1 MLKQFYEKALPKQG
15 VYCVS
20 GIEQESKKITNRFA
34 ETLEDVFKQIEKIK
48 KQGLNTYVALGSFD
62 GFSRKADNGLFY
74 RSFFIDLDC
83 GEDKAAEGKGYA
95 NKDDALVAL
104 EKFLEESE
112 LPPPIVL
119 DSGTGIHAY
128 WLLEEDVPVAEYI
141 PYAEKFKSYVLARI
155 KADAAVM
162 ADVARIMRCPETLN
176 YKTDPPSESKFLSD
190 DMPTYSFDAF
200 KEFLGEAEL
209 APDDV
214 LAHVKKG
221 LDEET
226 RKALNMD
233 NFKYVFAEI
242 AEKSLT
248 GTGCNQ
254 IRYMLEEP
262 NSVTRN
268 LWAGGL
274 TIAVHCE
281 DGATAIH
288 QMSEDYENY
297 NYDET
302 EKTAHSFNAPRT
314 CDWFYKEDP
323 SKCEGCPHRGRIKT
337 PIVLGKEFQIAASP
351 SKEDTVWQAP
361 TAEEVPTFPDF
372 LKPFARGMYGGIY
385 FMPPPKVDK
394 KGVVH
399 NQVPIQI
406 LPYDLYPVQRLYS
419 KIDGECLTMRL
430 VLPNDGKRE
439 FLLPMKYVY
448 AQEEF
453 RKIMTSNG
461 VMPQTDHVP
470 HLMNYVIKWEQY
482 MISFQKAEMMRMQ
495 MGWTEPK
502 FDGEWDK
509 RAFVIGNSEV
519 TASGEIIKSAASPM
533 VRMIA
538 RHLKPVGSFDKWKAA
553 AQELNRHELEVHA
566 FGMLCGFGS
575 PLMEYMSTSGVVLC
589 LTGGSGNAK
598 TGAMYAGLSIF
609 GNPKELSVFDA
620 TDNGMTGRYLGLH
633 SLMLGID
640 EISNKDGKVLSQLI
654 HKISHGK
661 AKIRMQASVNAE
673 REYEQ
678 SAALIALFTSN
689 HSIYGKLEA
698 EKANPDGEAARV
710 VEFMV
715 KKPNILQGEMGG
727 TLGRQIFD
735 TFRTNFGH
743 AGFPYIQEALRL
755 GDNYIEDRIGF
766 WREKFVKDFGNDNTY
781 RFYENLIT
789 AAMAGGDIATSAG
802 LIDLGLDRIYDDT
815 VNRMI
820 HVRENIIK
828 VNKIDYESILGDF
841 MNMHLPNTL
850 VIKDG
855 KMTYEPRGQL
865 VARCVSEES
874 LYQVS
879 KTKLKE
885 YLQQKH
891 INVPEFEDYMKQKN
905 ILVDTKKVRL
915 SSGWKST
922 GNAENVWAYNF
933 KSTLPDMPYG
943 TDEDN

>member
-1 MLKQFYEKALPKQG
+1 MLKQFYEKALPSQG
-15 VYCVS
+15 VYCVT
-20 GIEQESKKITNRFA
+20 GIDQASKKTTNRFA
-34 ETLEDVFKQIEKIK
+34 ETLDDVFKQIEKIK
-48 KQGLNTYVALGSFD
+48 KQGSNTYVALGSFD
-62 GFSRKADNGLFY
+62 GFSRKADNALFY

-83 GEDKAAEGKGYA
+83 GEDKAISGKGYA
-95 NKDDALVAL
+95 NKDDALTAL
-104 EKFLEESE
+104 DKFLEESE
-112 LPPPIVL
+112 LPPPVIV

-128 WLLEEDVPVAEYI
+128 WILEEDVPIAEYL
-141 PYAEKFKSYVLARI
+141 PYAEKFKTYVLARI
-155 KADAAVM
+155 KADPAVM
-162 ADVARIMRCPETLN
+162 ADVARIMRCPDTLN
-176 YKTDPPSESKFLSD
+176 YKTDPPSESKILSSEIH
-190 DMPTYSFDAF
+190 TYSFDAF

-209 APDDV
+209 SPDDV

-242 AEKSLT
+242 ADKSVN

-262 NSVTRN
+262 NAVSRN

-288 QMSEDYENY
+288 QMSEDYKKY
-297 NYDET
+297 SYDET

-314 CDWFYKEDP
+314 CDWFNKEDP
-323 SKCEGCPHRGRIKT
+323 SKCEGCIHRGRIKT
-337 PIVLGKEFQIAASP
+337 PIVLGKEFQAAATT
-351 SKEDTVWQAP
+351 SKEDAVWEVP
-361 TAEEVPTFPDF
+361 STEEIPTFPDF
-372 LKPFARGMYGGIY
+372 LRPFVRGAHGGIY
-385 FMPPPKVDK
+385 FTPPPKVDK

-399 NQVPIQI
+399 NQQPIQI
-406 LPYDLYPVQRLYS
+406 LPHDLYPVQRLYS
-419 KIDGECLTMRL
+419 TLDGECLTMRL
-430 VLPNDGKRE
+430 MLPNDGRRE
-439 FLLPMKYVY
+439 FLLPMKHVY

-453 RKIMTSNG
+453 KKIMISNG

-502 FDGEWDK
+502 FDGKWHE
-509 RAFVIGNSEV
+509 RSFVIGSNEV
-519 TASGEIIKSAASPM
+519 TIDGKVIKSAASPM
-533 VRMIA
+533 VRMIS
-538 RHLKPVGSFDKWKAA
+538 RHLKPIGTLEKWKAA
-553 AQELNRHELEVHA
+553 AQELNRPQLEVHA

-575 PLMEYMSTSGVVLC
+575 PLMEYMSTSGVTLC

-598 TGAMYAGLSIF
+598 TGAMYAGLSVF
-609 GNPKELSVFDA
+609 GNPKELSIFDA

-633 SLMLGID
+633 NLMLGID
-640 EISNKDGKVLSQLI
+640 EISNKDGKILSQLV

-661 AKIRMQASVNAE
+661 AKIRMQASTNAE
-673 REYEQ
+673 REYEA
-678 SAALIALFTSN
+678 SAALIAFLTSN
-689 HSIYGKLEA
+689 RSIYGKLEA
-698 EKANPDGEAARV
+698 EYANPDGEAARV

-715 KKPNILQGEMGG
+715 KKPDILQGNMGG

-743 AGFPYIQEALRL
+743 AGIPYIQEMLRL

-766 WREKFVKDFGNDNTY
+766 WRNKFVTDFGNDNTY
-781 RFYENLIT
+781 RFYENLAT
-789 AAMAGGDIATSAG
+789 AAMVGGDLATSAN
-802 LIDLGLDRIYDDT
+802 LITLDLDRIYNDT

-820 HVRENIIK
+820 NVRDNVIR
-828 VNKIDYESILGDF
+828 VNKVDYESILGDF
-841 MNMHLPNTL
+841 MNINIPNTL

-855 KMTYEPRGQL
+855 RMTYEPKGQL

-879 KTKLKE
+879 KTKFKE
-885 YLQQKH
+885 YLQLKH
-891 INVPEFEDYMKQKN
+891 INVSEFEDYMKQKN
-905 ILVDTKKVRL
+905 ILIDTKKVRL

-922 GNAENVWAYNF
+922 GGAENVWAYNF
-933 KSTLPDMPYG
+933 KSSLPDTMYAADG
-943 TDEDN
+943 DN

>member
-1 MLKQFYEKALPKQG
+1 
-15 VYCVS
+15 
-20 GIEQESKKITNRFA
+20 
-34 ETLEDVFKQIEKIK
+34 
-48 KQGLNTYVALGSFD
+48 
-62 GFSRKADNGLFY
+62 
-74 RSFFIDLDC
+74 
-83 GEDKAAEGKGYA
+83 
-95 NKDDALVAL
+95 
-104 EKFLEESE
+104 
-112 LPPPIVL
+112 
-119 DSGTGIHAY
+119 
-128 WLLEEDVPVAEYI
+128 
-141 PYAEKFKSYVLARI
+141 
-155 KADAAVM
+155 
-162 ADVARIMRCPETLN
+162 
-176 YKTDPPSESKFLSD
+176 
-190 DMPTYSFDAF
+190 
-200 KEFLGEAEL
+200 
-209 APDDV
+209 
-214 LAHVKKG
+214 
-221 LDEET
+221 
-226 RKALNMD
+226 
-233 NFKYVFAEI
+233 
-242 AEKSLT
+242 
-248 GTGCNQ
+248 
-254 IRYMLEEP
+254 
-262 NSVTRN
+262 
-268 LWAGGL
+268 
-274 TIAVHCE
+274 
-281 DGATAIH
+281 
-288 QMSEDYENY
+288 
-297 NYDET
+297 
-302 EKTAHSFNAPRT
+302 
-314 CDWFYKEDP
+314 
-323 SKCEGCPHRGRIKT
+323 
-337 PIVLGKEFQIAASP
+337 
-351 SKEDTVWQAP
+351 
-361 TAEEVPTFPDF
+361 
-372 LKPFARGMYGGIY
+372 
-385 FMPPPKVDK
+385 
-394 KGVVH
+394 
-399 NQVPIQI
+399 
-406 LPYDLYPVQRLYS
+406 
-419 KIDGECLTMRL
+419 
-430 VLPNDGKRE
+430 
-439 FLLPMKYVY
+439 
-448 AQEEF
+448 
-453 RKIMTSNG
+453 
-461 VMPQTDHVP
+461 
-470 HLMNYVIKWEQY
+470 
-482 MISFQKAEMMRMQ
+482 

-509 RAFVIGNSEV
+509 RSFVIGNSEI
-519 TASGEIIKSAASPM
+519 TANGEIVKSAASPM

-553 AQELNRHELEVHA
+553 AQELNRNELEVHA

-715 KKPNILQGEMGG
+715 KKPNILQGDMGG

-781 RFYENLIT
+781 RFYENLLT
-789 AAMAGGDIATSAG
+789 GAMTGGDIATSAN
-802 LIDLGLDRIYDDT
+802 LITLGLDRIYDDT
-815 VNRMI
+815 VGRMI

-891 INVPEFEDYMKQKN
+891 INVPEFEDYMKQKH
-905 ILVDTKKVRL
+905 ILIDTKKVRL

-933 KSTLPDMPYG
+933 KSTLPDLPYG

>member
-1 MLKQFYEKALPKQG
+1 MPSQG
-15 VYCVS
+15 VYCVT
-20 GIEQESKKITNRFA
+20 GIDQASKKTTNRFA
-34 ETLEDVFKQIEKIK
+34 ETLDDVFKQIEKIK
-48 KQGLNTYVALGSFD
+48 KQGSNTYVALGSFD
-62 GFSRKADNGLFY
+62 GFSRKADNALFY

-83 GEDKAAEGKGYA
+83 GEDKAISGKGYA
-95 NKDDALVAL
+95 NKDDALTAL
-104 EKFLEESE
+104 DKFLEESE
-112 LPPPIVL
+112 LPPPVIV

-128 WLLEEDVPVAEYI
+128 WILEEDVPIAEYL
-141 PYAEKFKSYVLARI
+141 PYAEKFKTYVLARI
-155 KADAAVM
+155 KADPAVM
-162 ADVARIMRCPETLN
+162 ADVARIMRCPDTLN
-176 YKTDPPSESKFLSD
+176 YKTDPPSESKILSSEIH
-190 DMPTYSFDAF
+190 TYSFDAF

-209 APDDV
+209 SPDDV

-242 AEKSLT
+242 ADKSVN

-262 NSVTRN
+262 NAVSRN

-288 QMSEDYENY
+288 QMSEDYKKY
-297 NYDET
+297 SYDET

-314 CDWFYKEDP
+314 CDWFNKEDP
-323 SKCEGCPHRGRIKT
+323 SKCEGCIHRGRIKT
-337 PIVLGKEFQIAASP
+337 PIVLGKEFQAAATT
-351 SKEDTVWQAP
+351 SKEDAVWEVP
-361 TAEEVPTFPDF
+361 STEEIPTFPDF
-372 LKPFARGMYGGIY
+372 LRPFVRGAHGGIY
-385 FMPPPKVDK
+385 FTPPPKVDK

-399 NQVPIQI
+399 NQQPIQI
-406 LPYDLYPVQRLYS
+406 LPHDLYPVQRLYS
-419 KIDGECLTMRL
+419 TLDGECLTMRL
-430 VLPNDGKRE
+430 MLPNDGRRE
-439 FLLPMKYVY
+439 FLLPMKHVY

-453 RKIMTSNG
+453 KKIMISNG

-502 FDGEWDK
+502 FDGKWHE
-509 RAFVIGNSEV
+509 RSFVIGSNEV
-519 TASGEIIKSAASPM
+519 TIDGKVIKSAASPM
-533 VRMIA
+533 VRMIS
-538 RHLKPVGSFDKWKAA
+538 RHLKPIGTLEKWKAA
-553 AQELNRHELEVHA
+553 AQELNRPQLEVHA

-575 PLMEYMSTSGVVLC
+575 PLMEYMSTSGVTLC

-598 TGAMYAGLSIF
+598 TGAMYAGLSVF
-609 GNPKELSVFDA
+609 GNPKELSIFDA

-633 SLMLGID
+633 NLMLGID
-640 EISNKDGKVLSQLI
+640 EISNKDGKILSQLV

-661 AKIRMQASVNAE
+661 AKIRMQASTNAE
-673 REYEQ
+673 REYEA
-678 SAALIALFTSN
+678 SAALIAFLTSN
-689 HSIYGKLEA
+689 RSIYGKLEA
-698 EKANPDGEAARV
+698 EYANPDGEAARV

-715 KKPNILQGEMGG
+715 KKPDILQGNMGG

-743 AGFPYIQEALRL
+743 AGIPYIQEMLRL

-766 WREKFVKDFGNDNTY
+766 WRNKFVTDFGNDNTY
-781 RFYENLIT
+781 RFYENLAT
-789 AAMAGGDIATSAG
+789 AAMVGGDLATSAN
-802 LIDLGLDRIYDDT
+802 LITLDLDRIYNDT

-820 HVRENIIK
+820 NVRDNVIR
-828 VNKIDYESILGDF
+828 VNKVDYESILGDF
-841 MNMHLPNTL
+841 MNINIPNTL

-855 KMTYEPRGQL
+855 RMTYEPKGQL

-879 KTKLKE
+879 KTKFKE
-885 YLQQKH
+885 YLQLKH
-891 INVPEFEDYMKQKN
+891 INVSEFEDYMKQKN
-905 ILVDTKKVRL
+905 ILIDTKKVRL

-922 GNAENVWAYNF
+922 GGAENVWAYNF
-933 KSTLPDMPYG
+933 KSSLPDTMYAADG
-943 TDEDN
+943 DN

>member
-34 ETLEDVFKQIEKIK
+34 ETLDDVFKQIEKIK

-62 GFSRKADNGLFY
+62 GFSRKADNALFY

-104 EKFLEESE
+104 DKFLEESE
-112 LPPPIVL
+112 LPPPVVL

-128 WLLEEDVPVAEYI
+128 WILEEDVSIAEYL

-162 ADVARIMRCPETLN
+162 ADAARIMRCPETLN
-176 YKTDPPSESKFLSD
+176 YKTDPPSESKILSD
-190 DMPTYSFDAF
+190 EIYTYSFDAF

-209 APDDV
+209 SPDDV

-262 NSVTRN
+262 NSVSRN

-297 NYDET
+297 NHNET

-314 CDWFYKEDP
+314 CDWFIKEDS
-323 SKCEGCPHRGRIKT
+323 SKCEGCSHRGRIKT
-337 PIVLGKEFQIAASP
+337 PIVLGKEFQVAASP
-351 SKEDTVWQAP
+351 SKEDAVWEAP
-361 TAEEVPTFPDF
+361 TAQEVPAFPNF
-372 LKPFARGMYGGIY
+372 LNPFARGMHGGIY
-385 FMPPPKVDK
+385 FTPPPKIDK

-399 NQVPIQI
+399 TQQPILI
-406 LPYDLYPVQRLYS
+406 LPHDLYPVQRLYS

-430 VLPNDGKRE
+430 VLPNDGARE
-439 FLLPMKYVY
+439 FLLPMKNVY
-448 AQEEF
+448 AQEDF
-453 RKIMTSNG
+453 KKIMVSSG
-461 VMPQTDHVP
+461 VMPQTEHIP
-470 HLMNYVIKWEQY
+470 HLANYVK
-482 MISFQKAEMMRMQ
+482 
-495 MGWTEPK
+495 
-502 FDGEWDK
+502 
-509 RAFVIGNSEV
+509 
-519 TASGEIIKSAASPM
+519 
-533 VRMIA
+533 
-538 RHLKPVGSFDKWKAA
+538 
-553 AQELNRHELEVHA
+553 ELNRHELEIHA

-589 LTGGSGNAK
+589 LTGGTGNAK

-678 SAALIALFTSN
+678 SAALIALLTSN
-689 HSIYGKLEA
+689 RSIYGKLEA
-698 EKANPDGEAARV
+698 EYANPDGEAARV
-710 VEFMV
+710 IEFMV
-715 KKPNILQGEMGG
+715 NKPNLLQGEMGG

-743 AGFPYIQEALRL
+743 AGIPYVQEALRL
-755 GDNYIEDRIGF
+755 GDNYIEDRVGS
-766 WREKFVKDFGNDNTY
+766 WRDRFTKDFCNDNSY

-789 AAMAGGDIATSAG
+789 AAMTGGDIATSAN
-802 LIDLGLDRIYDDT
+802 LISLELDRVYDN
-815 VNRMI
+815 VVQRMI
-820 HVRENIIK
+820 NVRENVIK
-828 VNKIDYESILGDF
+828 VNKVDYESILGDF
-841 MNMHLPNTL
+841 MNMHIPNTL

-865 VARCVSEES
+865 VARCVSDES

-879 KTKLKE
+879 KTKFKE
-885 YLQQKH
+885 YLHLKH
-891 INVPEFEDYMKQKN
+891 INVAEFEDYMKQKN
-905 ILVDTKKVRL
+905 ILIDTKKVRL
-915 SSGWKST
+915 SSGWRST
-922 GNAENVWAYNF
+922 GNPENVWAYNF
-933 KSTLPDMPYG
+933 KSTLPDLPHG

>member
-20 GIEQESKKITNRFA
+20 GIEQESKKIINRFA
-34 ETLEDVFKQIEKIK
+34 ETLEDVFKQVEKIK

-62 GFSRKADNGLFY
+62 GFSRKADNALFY
-74 RSFFIDLDC
+74 KSFFIDLDC
-83 GEDKAAEGKGYA
+83 GEDKAINGKGYV
-95 NKDDALVAL
+95 NKDDALTAL
-104 EKFLEESE
+104 DSFIADSE
-112 LPPPIVL
+112 LPPPVIL

-128 WLLEEDVPVAEYI
+128 WILEEDVPVAEYI
-141 PYAEKFKSYVLARI
+141 PYAEKFKSYVIAKI
-155 KADAAVM
+155 KADPSVM

-176 YKTDPPSESKFLSD
+176 YKTNPPSESKILSD
-190 DMPTYSFDAF
+190 EIYTYSFDAF

-209 APDDV
+209 SSSDV

-242 AEKSLT
+242 GNKSVN

-262 NSVTRN
+262 NAVTRN
-268 LWAGGL
+268 IWAGGL

-281 DGATAIH
+281 DGASSIH
-288 QMSEDYENY
+288 RMSEDYEKYNY
-297 NYDET
+297 NET

-314 CDWFYKEDP
+314 CEWFIKENP
-323 SKCEGCPHRGRIKT
+323 SKCEGCFHRGKIKT
-337 PIVLGKEFQIAASP
+337 PIVLGKEFQVAAAP
-351 SKEDTVWQAP
+351 SKEDTVWEAP
-361 TAEEVPTFPDF
+361 TAEEIPTFPDF
-372 LKPFARGMYGGIY
+372 LRPFVRGAHGGIY
-385 FMPPPKVDK
+385 FTPPPKVDK

-399 NQVPIQI
+399 NQQPIQI
-406 LPYDLYPVQRLYS
+406 LPHDLYPVQRLYS
-419 KIDGECLTMRL
+419 TLDGECLTMRL
-430 VLPNDGKRE
+430 MLPNDGKRE
-439 FLLPMKYVY
+439 FLLPMKNVY

-453 RKIMTSNG
+453 KKIMISNG

-482 MISFQKAEMMRMQ
+482 MISFQKAETMRMQ

-502 FDGEWDK
+502 FDGKWHE
-509 RAFVIGNSEV
+509 RSFVIGGN
-519 TASGEIIKSAASPM
+519 EITVEGKVIKSAASPM
-533 VRMIA
+533 VRMIS
-538 RHLKPVGSFDKWKAA
+538 RHLKPIGTFEKWKAA
-553 AQELNRHELEVHA
+553 AQELNRPQLEVHG

-575 PLMEYMSTSGVVLC
+575 PLMEYMSTSGVTLC
-589 LTGGSGNAK
+589 LTGGTGNAK
-598 TGAMYAGLSIF
+598 TGAMYAGLSVF

-633 SLMLGID
+633 NLMLGID
-640 EISNKDGKVLSQLI
+640 EISNKDGKILSQLI

-661 AKIRMQASVNAE
+661 AKIRMQASTNAE

-678 SAALIALFTSN
+678 SAALIAFLTSN
-689 HSIYGKLEA
+689 RSIYSKLEA
-698 EKANPDGEAARV
+698 EYANPDGEAARV

-715 KKPNILQGEMGG
+715 KKPDILGGEMGG

-743 AGFPYIQEALRL
+743 AGIPYIQEALRL

-766 WREKFVKDFGNDNTY
+766 WRDKFIKDFGNDNSY

-789 AAMAGGDIATSAG
+789 AAMVGGDLATSAN
-802 LIDLGLDRIYDDT
+802 LITLDLDRIYDNT

-820 HVRENIIK
+820 NVRDNVIR
-828 VNKIDYESILGDF
+828 VNKVDYESILGDF
-841 MNMHLPNTL
+841 MNVHIPNTL

-855 KMTYEPRGQL
+855 KMTYEPKGQL

-879 KTKLKE
+879 KTKFKE
-885 YLQQKH
+885 YLQLKH
-891 INVPEFEDYMKQKN
+891 INVAEFEDYMKQKN
-905 ILVDTKKVRL
+905 ILIDTKKVRL

-922 GNAENVWAYNF
+922 GGAENVWAYNF
-933 KSTLPDMPYG
+933 KSSLPDTIYA
-943 TDEDN
+943 TDENN

>member
-1 MLKQFYEKALPKQG
+1 MLKQFYEKALPSQG
-15 VYCVS
+15 VYCVT
-20 GIEQESKKITNRFA
+20 GIEQVSKKTTNRFA
-34 ETLEDVFKQIEKIK
+34 ETLDDVFKQIEKIK
-48 KQGLNTYVALGSFD
+48 KQGSNTYVALGSFD
-62 GFSRKADNGLFY
+62 GFSRKADNALFY

-83 GEDKAAEGKGYA
+83 GEDKAISGKGYA
-95 NKDDALVAL
+95 NKDDALTAL
-104 EKFLEESE
+104 DKFLEESE
-112 LPPPIVL
+112 LPPPVIV

-128 WLLEEDVPVAEYI
+128 WILEEDVPIIEYL
-141 PYAEKFKSYVLARI
+141 PYAEKFKTYVLARI
-155 KADAAVM
+155 KADPAVM

-176 YKTDPPSESKFLSD
+176 YKTDPPSESKILSSEIH
-190 DMPTYSFDAF
+190 TYSFDAF

-209 APDDV
+209 SPDDV

-242 AEKSLT
+242 AEKSLN

-262 NSVTRN
+262 NAVSRN

-281 DGATAIH
+281 DGATSIH
-288 QMSEDYENY
+288 QMSEDYEKY
-297 NYDET
+297 SYDET

-314 CDWFYKEDP
+314 CDWFNKEDP
-323 SKCEGCPHRGRIKT
+323 SKCEGCIHRGRIKT
-337 PIVLGKEFQIAASP
+337 PIVLGKEFQAAATS
-351 SKEDTVWQAP
+351 SKEDAVWEVP
-361 TAEEVPTFPDF
+361 STEEVPTFPDF
-372 LKPFARGMYGGIY
+372 LRPFVRGVHGGIY
-385 FMPPPKVDK
+385 FTPPPKVDK

-399 NQVPIQI
+399 NQQPIQI
-406 LPYDLYPVQRLYS
+406 LPHDLYPVQRLYS
-419 KIDGECLTMRL
+419 KLDGECLTMRL
-430 VLPNDGKRE
+430 MLPNDGKRE
-439 FLLPMKYVY
+439 FLLPMKHVY

-453 RKIMTSNG
+453 KKIMISSG

-482 MISFQKAEMMRMQ
+482 MISFQKAETMRMQ

-502 FDGEWDK
+502 FDGKWNE
-509 RAFVIGNSEV
+509 RSFVIGNNEV
-519 TASGEIIKSAASPM
+519 TIDGEVIKSAASPM
-533 VRMIA
+533 VRMIS
-538 RHLKPVGSFDKWKAA
+538 RHLKPIGTLEKWKAA
-553 AQELNRHELEVHA
+553 AQELNRPQLEVHA

-575 PLMEYMSTSGVVLC
+575 PLMEYMSTSGVTLC

-598 TGAMYAGLSIF
+598 TGAMYAGLSVF
-609 GNPKELSVFDA
+609 GNPKELSIFDA

-640 EISNKDGKVLSQLI
+640 EISNKDGKVLSQLV

-661 AKIRMQASVNAE
+661 AKIKMQASVNAE

-678 SAALIALFTSN
+678 SAALIAFLTSN
-689 HSIYGKLEA
+689 RSIYGKLEA
-698 EKANPDGEAARV
+698 EYANPDGEAARV

-715 KKPNILQGEMGG
+715 KKPDILQGEMGG

-743 AGFPYIQEALRL
+743 AGIPYIQEMLRL
-755 GDNYIEDRIGF
+755 GDNYIEDRIGC
-766 WREKFVKDFGNDNTY
+766 WRNRFVKDFGNDNTY

-789 AAMAGGDIATSAG
+789 AAMVGGDLATSAN
-802 LIDLGLDRIYDDT
+802 LITLDLDRIYDDT

-820 HVRENIIK
+820 NVRDNVIR
-828 VNKIDYESILGDF
+828 VNKVDYESILGDF
-841 MNMHLPNTL
+841 MNINIPNTL
-850 VIKDG
+850 VIKEG
-855 KMTYEPRGQL
+855 RMTYEPKGQL
-865 VARCVSEES
+865 VARCVSEEN

-879 KTKLKE
+879 KTKFKE
-885 YLQQKH
+885 YLQLKH
-891 INVPEFEDYMKQKN
+891 INVSEFEDYMKQKN
-905 ILVDTKKVRL
+905 ILIDTKKVRL

-922 GNAENVWAYNF
+922 GGAENVWAYNF
-933 KSTLPDMPYG
+933 KSSLPDTMYAADG
-943 TDEDN
+943 DN

>member
-1 MLKQFYEKALPKQG
+1 MPSQG
-15 VYCVS
+15 VYCVT
-20 GIEQESKKITNRFA
+20 GIEQVSKKTTNRFA
-34 ETLEDVFKQIEKIK
+34 ETLDDVFKQIEKIK
-48 KQGLNTYVALGSFD
+48 KQGSNTYVALGSFD
-62 GFSRKADNGLFY
+62 GFSRKADNALFY

-83 GEDKAAEGKGYA
+83 GEDKAISGKGYA
-95 NKDDALVAL
+95 NKDDALTAL
-104 EKFLEESE
+104 DKFLEESE
-112 LPPPIVL
+112 LPPPVIV

-128 WLLEEDVPVAEYI
+128 WILEEDVPIAEYL
-141 PYAEKFKSYVLARI
+141 PYAEKFKTYVLARI
-155 KADAAVM
+155 KADPAVM

-176 YKTDPPSESKFLSD
+176 YKTDPPSESKILSSEIH
-190 DMPTYSFDAF
+190 TYSFDAF

-209 APDDV
+209 SPDDV

-242 AEKSLT
+242 ADKSVN

-262 NSVTRN
+262 NAVSRN

-288 QMSEDYENY
+288 QMSEDYKKY
-297 NYDET
+297 SYDET

-314 CDWFYKEDP
+314 CDWFNKEDP
-323 SKCEGCPHRGRIKT
+323 SKCEGCIHRGRIKT
-337 PIVLGKEFQIAASP
+337 PIVLGKEFQAAATT
-351 SKEDTVWQAP
+351 SKEDAVWEVP
-361 TAEEVPTFPDF
+361 STEEIPTFPDF
-372 LKPFARGMYGGIY
+372 LRPFVRGAHGGIY
-385 FMPPPKVDK
+385 FTPPPKVDK
-394 KGVVH
+394 KGMVH
-399 NQVPIQI
+399 NQQPIQI
-406 LPYDLYPVQRLYS
+406 LPHDLYPVQRLYS
-419 KIDGECLTMRL
+419 TLDGECLTMRL
-430 VLPNDGKRE
+430 MLPNDGKRE
-439 FLLPMKYVY
+439 FLLPMKHVY

-453 RKIMTSNG
+453 KKIMISNG

-502 FDGEWDK
+502 FDGKWHE
-509 RAFVIGNSEV
+509 RSFVIGSNEV
-519 TASGEIIKSAASPM
+519 TIDGKVIKSAASPM
-533 VRMIA
+533 VRMIS
-538 RHLKPVGSFDKWKAA
+538 RHLKPIGTLEKWKAA
-553 AQELNRHELEVHA
+553 AQELNRPQLEVHA

-575 PLMEYMSTSGVVLC
+575 PLMEYMSTSGVTLC

-598 TGAMYAGLSIF
+598 TGAMYAGLSVF
-609 GNPKELSVFDA
+609 GNPKELSIFDA

-633 SLMLGID
+633 NLMLGID
-640 EISNKDGKVLSQLI
+640 EISNKDGKILSQLV

-661 AKIRMQASVNAE
+661 AKIRMQASTNAE
-673 REYEQ
+673 REYEA
-678 SAALIALFTSN
+678 SAALIAFLTSN
-689 HSIYGKLEA
+689 RSIYGKLEA
-698 EKANPDGEAARV
+698 EYANPDGEAARV

-715 KKPNILQGEMGG
+715 KKPDILQGNMGG

-743 AGFPYIQEALRL
+743 AGIPYIQEMLRL

-766 WREKFVKDFGNDNTY
+766 WRNKFVTDFGNDNTY
-781 RFYENLIT
+781 RFYENLAT
-789 AAMAGGDIATSAG
+789 AAMVGGDLATSAN
-802 LIDLGLDRIYDDT
+802 LITLDLDRIYNDT

-820 HVRENIIK
+820 NVRDNVIR
-828 VNKIDYESILGDF
+828 VNKVDYESILGDF
-841 MNMHLPNTL
+841 MNINIPNTL

-855 KMTYEPRGQL
+855 RMTYEPKGQL

-879 KTKLKE
+879 KTKFKE
-885 YLQQKH
+885 YLQLKH
-891 INVPEFEDYMKQKN
+891 INVSEFEDYMKQKN
-905 ILVDTKKVRL
+905 ILIDTKKVRL

-922 GNAENVWAYNF
+922 GGAENVWAYNF
-933 KSTLPDMPYG
+933 KSSLPDTMYAADG
-943 TDEDN
+943 DN

>member
-1 MLKQFYEKALPKQG
+1 MPSQG
-15 VYCVS
+15 VYCVT
-20 GIEQESKKITNRFA
+20 GIEQVSKKTTNRFA
-34 ETLEDVFKQIEKIK
+34 ETLDDVFKQIEKIK
-48 KQGLNTYVALGSFD
+48 KQGSNTYVALGSFD
-62 GFSRKADNGLFY
+62 GFSRKADNALFY

-83 GEDKAAEGKGYA
+83 GEDKAISGKGYA
-95 NKDDALVAL
+95 NKDDALTAL
-104 EKFLEESE
+104 DKFLEESE
-112 LPPPIVL
+112 LPPPVIV

-128 WLLEEDVPVAEYI
+128 WILEEDVPIAEYL
-141 PYAEKFKSYVLARI
+141 PYAEKFKTYVLARI
-155 KADAAVM
+155 KADPAVM
-162 ADVARIMRCPETLN
+162 ADVARIMRCPDTLN
-176 YKTDPPSESKFLSD
+176 YKTDPPSESKILSSEIH
-190 DMPTYSFDAF
+190 TYSFDAF

-209 APDDV
+209 SPDDV

-242 AEKSLT
+242 ADKSVN

-262 NSVTRN
+262 NAVSRN

-288 QMSEDYENY
+288 QMSEDYKKY
-297 NYDET
+297 SYDET

-314 CDWFYKEDP
+314 CDWFNKEDP
-323 SKCEGCPHRGRIKT
+323 SKCEGCIHRGRIKT
-337 PIVLGKEFQIAASP
+337 PIVLGKEFQAAATT
-351 SKEDTVWQAP
+351 SKEDAVWEVP
-361 TAEEVPTFPDF
+361 STEEIPTFPDF
-372 LKPFARGMYGGIY
+372 LRPFVRGAHGGIY
-385 FMPPPKVDK
+385 FTPPPKVDK

-399 NQVPIQI
+399 NQQPIQI
-406 LPYDLYPVQRLYS
+406 LPHDLYPVQRLYS
-419 KIDGECLTMRL
+419 TLDGECLTMRL
-430 VLPNDGKRE
+430 MLPNDGKRE
-439 FLLPMKYVY
+439 FLLPMKHVY

-453 RKIMTSNG
+453 KKIMISNG

-502 FDGEWDK
+502 FDGKWHE
-509 RAFVIGNSEV
+509 RSFVIGSNEV
-519 TASGEIIKSAASPM
+519 TIDGKVIKSAASPM
-533 VRMIA
+533 VRMIS
-538 RHLKPVGSFDKWKAA
+538 RHLKPIGTLEKWKAA
-553 AQELNRHELEVHA
+553 AQELNRPQLEVHA

-575 PLMEYMSTSGVVLC
+575 PLMEYMSTSGVTLC

-598 TGAMYAGLSIF
+598 TGAMYAGLSVF
-609 GNPKELSVFDA
+609 GNPKELSIFDA

-633 SLMLGID
+633 NLMLGID
-640 EISNKDGKVLSQLI
+640 EISNKDGKILSQLV

-661 AKIRMQASVNAE
+661 AKIRMQASTNAE
-673 REYEQ
+673 REYEA
-678 SAALIALFTSN
+678 SAALIAFLTSN
-689 HSIYGKLEA
+689 RSIYGKLEA
-698 EKANPDGEAARV
+698 EYANPDGEAARV

-715 KKPNILQGEMGG
+715 KKPDILQGNMGG

-743 AGFPYIQEALRL
+743 AGIPYIQEMLRL

-766 WREKFVKDFGNDNTY
+766 WRNKFVTDFGNDNTY
-781 RFYENLIT
+781 RFYENLAT
-789 AAMAGGDIATSAG
+789 AAMVGGDLATSAN
-802 LIDLGLDRIYDDT
+802 LITLDLDRIYNDT

-820 HVRENIIK
+820 NVRDNVIR
-828 VNKIDYESILGDF
+828 VNKVDYESILGDF
-841 MNMHLPNTL
+841 MNINIPNTL

-855 KMTYEPRGQL
+855 RMTYEPKGQL

-879 KTKLKE
+879 KTKFKE
-885 YLQQKH
+885 YLQLKH
-891 INVPEFEDYMKQKN
+891 INVSEFEDYMKQKN
-905 ILVDTKKVRL
+905 ILIDTKKVRL

-922 GNAENVWAYNF
+922 GGAENVWAYNF
-933 KSTLPDMPYG
+933 KSSLPDTMYAADG
-943 TDEDN
+943 DN